1 MLPQAVNTIKKR
13 ESQLLQIHGLNLSD
27 NISPGD
33 MVDSSN
39 ISAHRFPY
47 ISTRLPRE
55 KSEEYVNVTGLAAH
69 SELVVIEGTDVYYGG
84 ELVEGLTVTAGEKQ
98 IVAINTKICIFP
110 DKKYFNINLDGT
122 PGEWY
127 NLIPDNIFFTYHD
140 FLDVGSIMYGW
151 YGSNYDRTQTYMK
164 FRAYTGTGTF
174 AHPSSQYDTT
184 YDVGL
189 ITEESVAYLR
199 SLNKQFESFGEVKRK
214 YSLSASYDAGSGYSA
229 GSFTAYSTSKPYYYS
244 YTENKS
250 GDTVLGACIEIMFQD
265 CEGIS
270 IPLGVTTNL
279 SFGSIKAES
288 TSGFPDL
295 DYVCVHNNRVYGCCN
310 SDQTIRA
317 SAQGDPM
324 VWDYMESG
332 SAAESYAVAVAS
344 PGNFT
349 GCCAYSSSVL
359 FFKADTLHKLLGDYP
374 AEYMIYQYDIEGVKE
389 GAYKSMVTINE
400 TLYYMGIH
408 GVYRY
413 NGSTPQ
419 LISANF
425 GNTDFQDAIAG
436 TDGDT
441 YYLSVKL
448 GNTPYLLAYETRYGL
463 WILEDHIRAIGFAR
477 LGRELYFA
485 DTDGNLWHMNSGTE
499 SNMEWSVT
507 FAPMCEW
514 VTSAKAT
521 GKDGHKVYSRICLNV
536 ELAKG
541 SYIVV
546 SVSCD
551 GKPYEST
558 GAIVGSVEGWREIR
572 IPINRCNKFQLKL
585 SGKGKMAILSILR
598 EYATRSSV

>member
-55 KSEEYVNVTGLAAH
+55 KSEEYVNVTGLSAH

-84 ELVEGLTVTAGEKQ
+84 EKVEGLALTEGDKQ
-98 IVAINTKICIFP
+98 IVAINTKICIYP
-110 DKKYFNINLDGT
+110 DNVYLQLGSDGKVSDFYGLHYDGMEDVSGT
-122 PGEWY
+122 LEEVDSHFMSYGDRSATLNGNFRIRTLWY
-127 NLIPDNIFFTYHD
+127 SSDASEEIPDETLAYAKT
-140 FLDVGSIMYGW
+140 LKKQLESIPA
-151 YGSNYDRTQTYMK
+151 
-164 FRAYTGTGTF
+164 AYRKL
-174 AHPSSQYDTT
+174 T
-184 YDVGL
+184 YD
-189 ITEESVAYLR
+189 
-199 SLNKQFESFGEVKRK
+199 
-214 YSLSASYDAGSGYSA
+214 
-229 GSFTAYSTSKPYYYS
+229 SKPTNGTYTS
-244 YTENKS
+244 YTVTGANVGIEVSVTSSHIYIDLIDRSRSYTDASTQDVKDVNIKNTSFYPKS
-250 GDTVLGACIEIMFQD
+250 M
-265 CEGIS
+265 
-270 IPLGVTTNL
+270 
-279 SFGSIKAES
+279 
-288 TSGFPDL
+288 
-295 DYVCVHNNRVYGCCN
+295 DYVCAHNNRIYGCSN
-310 SDQTIRA
+310 TEQAIYA
-317 SAQGDPM
+317 SALGDPTNF
-324 VWDYMESG
+324 YQFSG
-332 SAAESYAVAVAS
+332 LSTDAYTVNIAS
-344 PGNFT
+344 PGDFT

-359 FFKADTLHKLLGDYP
+359 FFKEAYMHKLLGDYP
-374 AEYMIYQYDIEGVKE
+374 AEYYLYQYEIEGVKE
-389 GAYKSMVTINE
+389 GAYKSMAVINE
-400 TLYYMGIH
+400 SLYYMGIH

-507 FAPMCEW
+507 FAPMYEW
-514 VTSAKAT
+514 VTSSNST